1 MKLQLALGLGLGRSQ
16 VRGGGEKYSAEALAY
31 FAEMLTQGDDAYKL
45 WIDTYIKKLK
55 ADGLW
60 AKISAMWLLGN
71 KDQNASFI
79 NMKNPAGTKAQG
91 LGGIDGFTAYSGWNA
106 GGGAGKAI
114 DTGISP
120 ATLGLTENNA
130 FVGVYSLTD
139 SASVNVDIG
148 ARGNDVNSSFS
159 RVMVS
164 QRFSNGNQQN
174 ALFQGIKAGGEKWT
188 GLQTPK
194 SDGFHLVNK
203 NNTSTSSSYR
213 NNIVYGTSAEAANG
227 VTARSIYMCAMNGD
241 GTVASPSA
249 NTILLGMIGIGL
261 SDAERG
267 LLKNH
272 VEWLTKNSPGGD
284 KWIA

>member
-1 MKLQLALGLGLGRSQ
+1 MRIGLGLGLGLGSR
-16 VRGGGEKYSAEALAY
+16 RGGGAIYSAEALAY

-106 GGGAGKAI
+106 GAGAGKAI

-130 FVGVYSLTD
+130 FIGVYSLTD
-139 SASVNVDIG
+139 IAATTVDIG
-148 ARGNDVNSSFS
+148 ARGTVDNSQFG
-159 RVMVS
+159 RVVVS
-164 QRFSNGNQQN
+164 SLLRNGYQQN
-174 ALFQGIKAGGEKWT
+174 ALFQGIKAGGVAWT
-188 GLQTPK
+188 GEQTPK

-213 NNIVYGTSAEAANG
+213 NNTVYGTSAQSANG
-227 VTARSIYMCAMNGD
+227 VTTRSIYLCAMNGD
-241 GTVASPSA
+241 GAVSAPSA
-249 NTILLGMIGIGL
+249 STILLGMICIGL
-261 SDAERG
+261 SDAEIG

>member
-1 MKLQLALGLGLGRSQ
+1 MRLQLALGLGLSRA
-16 VRGGGEKYSAEALAY
+16 RGGGEKYSAEALAY

-106 GGGAGKAI
+106 GAGAGKAI

-139 SASVNVDIG
+139 SAATAVDIG
-148 ARGNDVNSSFS
+148 ARGTVVNSSFG

-164 QRFSNGNQQN
+164 SRLGHEYQQN
-174 ALFQGIKAGGEKWT
+174 ALFQGIIASGEAWT
-188 GLQTPK
+188 GEQTPK

-213 NNIVYGTSAEAANG
+213 NNTVYGTSAESANG
-227 VTARSIYMCAMNGD
+227 VTTRSIYLCAMNTD
-241 GTVASPSA
+241 GTVGSPS
-249 NTILLGMIGIGL
+249 NRTILLSMIGIGL